1 MKWRVRIQGWKNG
14 EGGLRC
20 FQSEAHGLCLFRAK
34 RGVTLVTR
42 RMSMSMRGWDN
53 GCSKGIM
60 REDECVRG
68 M

>member
-1 MKWRVRIQGWKNG
+1 MQGCKNG
-14 EGGLRC
+14 EEEIRC
-20 FQSEAHGLCLFRAK
+20 FQREAHELCLFRAN

-42 RMSMSMRGWDN
+42 RMRMREWDN
-53 GCSKGIM
+53 GWSKGIM